1 VKAREEEGD
10 EAVPVRG
17 SPELGRWRDGGGRR
31 RRKAL
36 CRAGARVRARA
47 QERWEEVRGGQ
58 GVELPFL

>member
-31 RRKAL
+31 QRKAS

-47 QERWEEVRGGQ
+47 RERWEEVWGG
-58 GVELPFL
+58 